1 MKTKNDPT
9 KTTSVGLARYAQEF
23 FDAAIA
29 TDDVLGMRP
38 GYEIIAPIPVMY
50 LVGHSIELSLKA
62 YLLFMGVPLD
72 DLKKKYGHDLVKCY
86 KEAQKHELNDVIQ
99 LTDSDYKVLEVLNI
113 LYSSKQL
120 NYCEIGLKEFPVFGP
135 LQELS
140 TKLLQRIGP
149 KVGYIQSTNIFDK
162 HNDYKILK

>member
-9 KTTSVGLARYAQEF
+9 KTTSVGLVRYAQEF

-29 TDDVLGMRP
+29 ADDVLGMRS

-62 YLLFMGVPLD
+62 YLLFMGVSLD
-72 DLKKKYGHDLVKCY
+72 DLKNKYRHNLVKCY
-86 KEAQKHELNDVIQ
+86 EEAQKYKLNDVIL
-99 LTDSDYKVLEVLNI
+99 LTESDYKVLEVLNV

-140 TKLLQRIGP
+140 TKLLQSIGS
-149 KVGYIQSTNIFDK
+149 KVGYVQSTNNF
-162 HNDYKILK
+162 